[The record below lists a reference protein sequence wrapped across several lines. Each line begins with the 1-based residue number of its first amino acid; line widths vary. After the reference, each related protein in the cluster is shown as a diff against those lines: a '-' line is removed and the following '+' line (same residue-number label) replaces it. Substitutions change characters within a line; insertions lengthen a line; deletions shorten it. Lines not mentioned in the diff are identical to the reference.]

1 MENRMPVSLKNFQVT
16 IIGFHDGS
24 VARLEMYAVR
34 TDGFE
39 KPHPEK
45 AASLA

>member
-1 MENRMPVSLKNFQVT
+1 MRESLKHFQVT
-16 IIGFHDGS
+16 LIGFHDGS
-24 VARLEMYAVR
+24 VARPEMYAVR

-39 KPHPEK
+39 KSQPEK